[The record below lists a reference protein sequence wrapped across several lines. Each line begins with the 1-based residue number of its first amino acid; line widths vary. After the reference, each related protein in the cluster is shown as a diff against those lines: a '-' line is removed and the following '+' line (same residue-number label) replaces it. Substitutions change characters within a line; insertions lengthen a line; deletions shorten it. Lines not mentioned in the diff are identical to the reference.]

1 MESVEVLEQF
11 IQLDPVQF
19 QTLTDSMEVFA
30 EQLKQISD
38 IQIVILAFSGL
49 GCGIL
54 LANIFSRYFRGSLW
68 KS

>member
-19 QTLTDSMEVFA
+19 QTLTDSMEVFVG
-30 EQLKQISD
+30 QLKQISD
-38 IQIVILAFSGL
+38 IQIAILAFCGL

-54 LANIFSRYFRGSLW
+54 LANIFSRYFRG
-68 KS
+68 